1 MTETPLENGTS
12 HCGLWFSAPAK
23 INLNLLV
30 GPVRDDGFH
39 PIDSVAAKV
48 SLFDRISVTPRNDD
62 KITCEVTGDIN
73 CGPVEKNLAYRAAV
87 LFQQTVPCSGVD
99 INIHKKIPTG
109 GGLGGGSS
117 DCATVL
123 MAMNDLF
130 GSKMSRDSLAE
141 LGSQLGSDVPLFC
154 YPGACRMTGR
164 GESITP
170 LNVSPFH
177 VVLMLPGF
185 PCPTGDV
192 YCSYD
197 QNPQPI
203 DGQLDEDIWQ
213 SPCSLW
219 EMLLVNYLEE
229 GAFRLAP
236 ELGLLQSR
244 IKVATDQ
251 RIHMSGSG
259 STLFAV
265 FETKESA
272 DSFAQQVIHEFNMPC
287 EVASSI

>member
-1 MTETPLENGTS
+1 MMQSPDDNGAS
-12 HCGLWFSAPAK
+12 HCGLWLSAPAK

-30 GPVRDDGFH
+30 GPARDDGFH

-62 KITCEVTGDIN
+62 NVTCTVTGDID
-73 CGPVEKNLAYRAAV
+73 CGPVEKNLAYKAAV
-87 LFQQTVPCSGVD
+87 LFRQLNSCPGVD
-99 INIHKKIPTG
+99 IKVHKQIPTG

-130 GSKMSRDSLAE
+130 NSPMTREALAE
-141 LGSQLGSDVPLFC
+141 AGARLGSDVPLFC

-164 GESITP
+164 GESIRP
-170 LNVSPFH
+170 VNVSNFH

-197 QNPQPI
+197 QNPQPL

-219 EMLLVNYLEE
+219 ESLLVNYLEE

-244 IKVATDQ
+244 LKVATDK

-265 FETKESA
+265 FETQDEA
-272 DSFAQQVIHEFNMPC
+272 ASFAKQITEEFNLPC
-287 EVASSI
+287 EVASSL

>member
-1 MTETPLENGTS
+1 MTENLAENGAS
-12 HCGLWFSAPAK
+12 HCGIWLSAPAK

-30 GPVRDDGFH
+30 GPVREDGFH
-39 PIDSVAAKV
+39 PIDSVTAKI

-62 KITCEVTGDIN
+62 AVTCEVTGDID
-73 CGPVEKNLAYRAAV
+73 CGPVEKNLAYRAAK
-87 LFQQTVPCSGVD
+87 LFQQTNSCPGVD
-99 INIHKKIPTG
+99 IKIHKKIPTG
-109 GGLGGGSS
+109 GGLGGWSS

-130 GSKMSRDSLAE
+130 NTQITRESLAE
-141 LGSQLGSDVPLFC
+141 IGSQLGSDVAMFC
-154 YPGACRMTGR
+154 HPGACRMTGR
-164 GESITP
+164 GDCVKP
-170 LNVSPFH
+170 VDVSAFH
-177 VVLMLPGF
+177 VALMLPGF

-197 QNPQPI
+197 QNPQSL
-203 DGQLDEDIWQ
+203 DGQLDEEIWQ

-219 EMLLVNYLEE
+219 ESLLVNYLEE

-244 IKVATDQ
+244 IKVATDK

-265 FETKESA
+265 FEDKDAA
-272 DSFAQQVIHEFNMPC
+272 DVFSRQITEEFNMPC